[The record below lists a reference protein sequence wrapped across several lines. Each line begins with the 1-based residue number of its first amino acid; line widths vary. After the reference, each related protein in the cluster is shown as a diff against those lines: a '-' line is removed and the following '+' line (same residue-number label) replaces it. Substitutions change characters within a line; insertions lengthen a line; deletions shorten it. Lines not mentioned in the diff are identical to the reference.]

1 MEQINQN
8 EAEQTQQS
16 LQGKEI
22 KAKNKV
28 KGKRSVIDSF
38 KQITGKQILF
48 MLIANIG
55 YACALNL
62 FYVGN
67 NIAAG
72 GLAGIGT
79 VLNYFL
85 DLPVGATVFVLTIPI
100 VLLGARIKGLAYVL
114 LALITTGVYSLIV
127 DLFSF
132 LPCLTDDKIVAVVF
146 GGILY
151 GFASFMTVRAGLSSG
166 GTDLLA
172 KIMVTKFKALSIGT
186 MYMCIDGCI
195 VIFAMFAYQNIEA
208 GIYALL
214 AIGVCSIVTDKLN
227 SGFNRAQMFYIFTDH
242 DTKEISEAI
251 LFGMN
256 RGVTSVTGVGKFSNT
271 DKEIL
276 LVIVK
281 PSETPKLKAI
291 IRKYDPSAFVVL
303 VSANEIIGNGF
314 DDLDITDTIQD
325 EK

>member
-1 MEQINQN
+1 MEQTTRPEKTDPANQKP
-8 EAEQTQQS
+8 S
-16 LQGKEI
+16 IL
-22 KAKNKV
+22 
-28 KGKRSVIDSF
+28 SSF
-38 KQITGKQILF
+38 KSITGKQILY

-55 YACALNL
+55 YALALNL

-72 GLAGIGT
+72 GLAGVGT
-79 VLNYFL
+79 VLNHFF

-100 VLLGARIKGLAYVL
+100 VILGARIKGIAYVL
-114 LALITTGVYSLIV
+114 LALATTGCYSLIV
-127 DLFSF
+127 DIFSF

-151 GFASFMTVRAGLSSG
+151 GFAASMTVRARLSSG

-186 MYMCIDGCI
+186 MFMCIDGCI
-195 VIFAMFAYQNIEA
+195 VIMAMFAYKNIEA

-214 AIGVCSIVTDKLN
+214 AIGMCSIVTDKLN
-227 SGFNRAQMFYIFTDH
+227 SGFNRAQMFYIFTDG
-242 DTKEISEAI
+242 DTKEISDAI
-251 LFGMN
+251 LYGMN
-256 RGVTSVTGVGKFSNT
+256 RGVTSVTGVGKYSNS

-281 PSETPKLKAI
+281 PSETPMLKAI
-291 IRKYDPSAFVVL
+291 IRQYDPSAFVVL

-314 DDLDITDTIQD
+314 DDLDITDTISEQR
-325 EK
+325 ENQKAITQNIQSK

>member
-1 MEQINQN
+1 MEQTKQPKKANPKKQK
-8 EAEQTQQS
+8 TS
-16 LQGKEI
+16 LL
-22 KAKNKV
+22 A
-28 KGKRSVIDSF
+28 SF
-38 KQITGKQILF
+38 KSITGKQILY

-55 YACALNL
+55 YALALNL

-72 GLAGIGT
+72 GLAGVGT
-79 VLNYFL
+79 VLNYFF

-114 LALITTGVYSLIV
+114 MALATTGCYSLIV

-151 GFASFMTVRAGLSSG
+151 GFASSMTVRARLSSG

-186 MYMCIDGCI
+186 MFMCIDGCI
-195 VIFAMFAYQNIEA
+195 VIMAMFAYHNIEA

-214 AIGVCSIVTDKLN
+214 AIGMCSIVTDKLN
-227 SGFNRAQMFYIFTDH
+227 SGFNRAQMFYIFTDR
-242 DTKEISEAI
+242 DTKEISDAI
-251 LFGMN
+251 LYGMN
-256 RGVTSVTGVGKFSNT
+256 RGVTSVTGVGKYSNT

-281 PSETPKLKAI
+281 PSETPMLKAI

-314 DDLDITDTIQD
+314 DDLDITDTISEQR
-325 EK
+325 ENNTAAHTKQ